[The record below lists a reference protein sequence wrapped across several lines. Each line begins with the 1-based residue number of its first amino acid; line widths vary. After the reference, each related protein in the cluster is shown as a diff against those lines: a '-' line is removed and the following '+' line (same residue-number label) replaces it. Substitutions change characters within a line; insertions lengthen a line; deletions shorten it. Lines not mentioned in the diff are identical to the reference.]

1 MKVPLK
7 RHFSWL
13 DALLRAVGY
22 SPTVMLRWNIFWD
35 RRGIFGAKRSRRPN
49 ATKPM
54 GTLVPHL
61 TQRQMHGVR
70 GLLRVSLLARWD
82 DRLYTCRL

>member
-1 MKVPLK
+1 MKAPLK

-35 RRGIFGAKRSRRPN
+35 RRGIVWCEAQQKTECHQAYGNPGASSDTEADAWRQRTAAGKSPSQ
-49 ATKPM
+49 M
-54 GTLVPHL
+54 G
-61 TQRQMHGVR
+61 
-70 GLLRVSLLARWD
+70 
-82 DRLYTCRL
+82 